1 MSESRIRQAADL
13 MNRFA
18 ARGRRYLWTDAFA
31 VTNYLGLAIETR
43 ERRFIDRALALIGAV
58 HATLGRQRPDA
69 AHPTAG
75 GLRIGKPLPERSPG
89 EPLDERLEWDRD
101 GQYFHYLTKWMHALD
116 QTTRV
121 TGDLRCTCWARELA
135 QTAHRAFVYTARD
148 GSRRMYW
155 KMSID
160 LTRPLVPSMG
170 QHDPLDGYVT
180 YLQLHDTSVP
190 AESCEVSAETLDAGI
205 ADFATMI
212 DLDRLPT
219 DDPLGIGGLLVDAHR
234 LAQLDRQD
242 EILEACL
249 AGALTGMR
257 HARGDPQGPAEQ
269 RLAFREL
276 GLAIGLAAVE
286 HLAVLGKPPPAP
298 LIAELRRVIPLR
310 ATLEKFWLDPSH
322 QRAASWQ
329 EHIDINTVM
338 LATSLVPDGFLILDR
353 HPSGVPFLNFHDP
366 AFPATF
372 TGR

>member
-1 MSESRIRQAADL
+1 M
-13 MNRFA
+13 
-18 ARGRRYLWTDAFA
+18 
-31 VTNYLGLAIETR
+31 
-43 ERRFIDRALALIGAV
+43 
-58 HATLGRQRPDA
+58 
-69 AHPTAG
+69 
-75 GLRIGKPLPERSPG
+75 PERSPG
-89 EPLDERLEWDRD
+89 DPLDERLEWDRD
-101 GQYFHYLTKWMHALD
+101 GQYFHYLTKWMQALD

-121 TGDLRCTCWARELA
+121 TGDARCSCWARELA

-180 YLQLHDTSVP
+180 YLQLHDTSIP
-190 AESCEVSAETLDAGI
+190 AESCDIPAEKLDAGL

-212 DLDRLPT
+212 DLHRLPT

-234 LAQLDRQD
+234 LAQLGRED
-242 EILEACL
+242 EMLEACL
-249 AGALTGMR
+249 AAALVGIR
-257 HARGDPQGPAEQ
+257 HARVDLEGAAEQ

-286 HLAVLGKPPPAP
+286 RLAVLAKPS
-298 LIAELRRVIPLR
+298 LELLVAELRRFTPLR
-310 ATLEKFWLDPSH
+310 AALENFWLDPAH

-329 EHIDINTVM
+329 EHADINTVM
-338 LATSLVPDGFLILDR
+338 LATSLVPDGCLMLHR
-353 HPSGVPFLNFHDP
+353 YPSGVSFLNFHDP

-372 TGR
+372 MGR

>member
-101 GQYFHYLTKWMHALD
+101 GQYFHYLTQRMHALD
-116 QTTRV
+116 PTTRV
-121 TGDLRCTCWARELA
+121 TGDVRYVCWARELA

-160 LTRPLVPSMG
+160 LTRALVPSMG

-190 AESCEVSAETLDAGI
+190 AESCDVTAEHLEVGV

-234 LAQLDRQD
+234 LAQLRRAG
-242 EILEACL
+242 EKLAGGW
-249 AGALTGMR
+249 AGALPA
-257 HARGDPQGPAEQ
+257 AR
-269 RLAFREL
+269 
-276 GLAIGLAAVE
+276 
-286 HLAVLGKPPPAP
+286 PAP
-298 LIAELRRVIPLR
+298 RKLKGP
-310 ATLEKFWLDPSH
+310 
-322 QRAASWQ
+322 
-329 EHIDINTVM
+329 
-338 LATSLVPDGFLILDR
+338 
-353 HPSGVPFLNFHDP
+353 
-366 AFPATF
+366 
-372 TGR
+372 